1 MKEFKYNIKILLRKK
16 ELYYCII
23 GVLLINAIHV
33 ILVINHYSPNM
44 ILKTGEYQ
52 FILYNNEVTIMSLV
66 IIALPI
72 LTSLVLSD
80 TSWNDKHLGYNNYL
94 YTRLNIKKNIFSRLF
109 LSFITT
115 FIICFVGF
123 ILNYLTLRF
132 IFGSGNLIT
141 NFQELPYD
149 QVIASEFFLDSIRYY
164 NPILFI
170 ILISLHES
178 VIIGL
183 LATISYSFS
192 FFTMQKLIIYF
203 QVTLIMIILEVVFS
217 FIGISQFS
225 IIKQLQPNSSFSV
238 YQSIILYI
246 VLSLIAIT
254 PVLLI
259 TKKGDIL

>member
-23 GVLLINAIHV
+23 GVLLTNAIHV

-109 LSFITT
+109 LSFITNFYNLFCRFHIKLFNTT
-115 FIICFVGF
+115 FHFW
-123 ILNYLTLRF
+123 
-132 IFGSGNLIT
+132 
-141 NFQELPYD
+141 
-149 QVIASEFFLDSIRYY
+149 
-164 NPILFI
+164 
-170 ILISLHES
+170 
-178 VIIGL
+178 
-183 LATISYSFS
+183 
-192 FFTMQKLIIYF
+192 
-203 QVTLIMIILEVVFS
+203 
-217 FIGISQFS
+217 
-225 IIKQLQPNSSFSV
+225 
-238 YQSIILYI
+238 
-246 VLSLIAIT
+246 
-254 PVLLI
+254 
-259 TKKGDIL
+259 

>member
-132 IFGSGNLIT
+132 IFGSGNLIS

-149 QVIASEFFLDSIRYY
+149 RVIAPEFFLDSIRYH
-164 NPILFI
+164 NPVLF
-170 ILISLHES
+170 
-178 VIIGL
+178 
-183 LATISYSFS
+183 
-192 FFTMQKLIIYF
+192 
-203 QVTLIMIILEVVFS
+203 MIVLEVVFS

>member
-1 MKEFKYNIKILLRKK
+1 M
-16 ELYYCII
+16 
-23 GVLLINAIHV
+23 
-33 ILVINHYSPNM
+33 
-44 ILKTGEYQ
+44 
-52 FILYNNEVTIMSLV
+52 
-66 IIALPI
+66 
-72 LTSLVLSD
+72 
-80 TSWNDKHLGYNNYL
+80 
-94 YTRLNIKKNIFSRLF
+94 NIKKNIFSRLF

-192 FFTMQKLIIYF
+192 FFTRQKLIIYF

>member
-94 YTRLNIKKNIFSRLF
+94 YTRLNIRKNIFSRLF
-109 LSFITT
+109 LSFITA

-123 ILNYLTLRF
+123 ILNYLTLR
-132 IFGSGNLIT
+132 
-141 NFQELPYD
+141 LPYD
-149 QVIASEFFLDSIRYY
+149 RVIAPEFFLDSIRYY
-164 NPILFI
+164 NPVLFI

-192 FFTMQKLIIYF
+192 FFTKQKLIIYF
-203 QVTLIMIILEVVFS
+203 QVTLIMIVLEVVFS

-246 VLSLIAIT
+246 VLFLIAIT

>member
-1 MKEFKYNIKILLRKK
+1 
-16 ELYYCII
+16 
-23 GVLLINAIHV
+23 
-33 ILVINHYSPNM
+33 
-44 ILKTGEYQ
+44 
-52 FILYNNEVTIMSLV
+52 MSLV

-94 YTRLNIKKNIFSRLF
+94 YTRLNIRKIFSRLF

-132 IFGSGNLIT
+132 IFGSGNLIS

-149 QVIASEFFLDSIRYY
+149 RVIAPEFFLDSIRYY
-164 NPILFI
+164 NPVLFI

-183 LATISYSFS
+183 LANNFFILFIFYKAKINYLFSSYPYYDCTWGCVFFYWYQPVFNHKAVTAKFIVLGLSKYYFIYCTFFNSYYTSFVNYKERWYIMKR
-192 FFTMQKLIIYF
+192 FFCNSLFYIGI
-203 QVTLIMIILEVVFS
+203 VIMILL
-217 FIGISQFS
+217 GIAVGYNIDHNFL
-225 IIKQLQPNSSFSV
+225 K
-238 YQSIILYI
+238 LYTAKMGKF
-246 VLSLIAIT
+246 L
-254 PVLLI
+254 
-259 TKKGDIL
+259 

>member
-178 VIIGL
+178 VFFFIFYKAKINYL
-183 LATISYSFS
+183 FSSYSYYDYTRGC
-192 FFTMQKLIIYF
+192 FFFYWYQPVFNHKA
-203 QVTLIMIILEVVFS
+203 VTAKF
-217 FIGISQFS
+217 
-225 IIKQLQPNSSFSV
+225 
-238 YQSIILYI
+238 I
-246 VLSLIAIT
+246 VLGLSKYYFIYCT
-254 PVLLI
+254 FFNSYYTSFVNY
-259 TKKGDIL
+259 KER

>member
-1 MKEFKYNIKILLRKK
+1 MKELKYNIKILLRKK
-16 ELYYCII
+16 ELYYCIA
-23 GVLLINAIHV
+23 GVLLINAIHI

-44 ILKTGEYQ
+44 VLKTGEYQ
-52 FILYNNEVTIMSLV
+52 FILYNNEVNITSLV

-94 YTRLNIKKNIFSRLF
+94 YTRLNIRKNIFSRLF

-123 ILNYLTLRF
+123 LINYLTLRF
-132 IFGSGNLIT
+132 IFGSGNLIS

-149 QVIASEFFLDSIRYY
+149 RVIAPEFFLDSIRYY
-164 NPILFI
+164 NSVLFI

-192 FFTMQKLIIYF
+192 FFTKQKLIIYF
-203 QVTLIMIILEVVFS
+203 QVTLIMIVLEVVFS